1 MSQNAQCETR
11 ITDLTPGIWAGMYD
25 IICSLNYSQLIKLE
39 PETEPQAQKQ
49 WCKLG
54 DEEGGGGELEGG
66 GERHY
71 HDKP

>member
-39 PETEPQAQKQ
+39 SDTEPQLQQQCYCGRRGNTSTSSGAVVQ
-49 WCKLG
+49 
-54 DEEGGGGELEGG
+54 DY
-66 GERHY
+66 R
-71 HDKP
+71 